1 MNEDIEKV
9 LIAEEVIERRLD
21 VIAERIRADFA
32 NEESLQVVGIL
43 KGALVFMADLL
54 RRVPVR
60 LEIEC
65 LNVASY
71 HGGTESSG
79 QVDFLD
85 HKLPDVKGRS
95 ILLVDDILDT
105 GRTLAAVSEKL
116 YEMGAKEVK
125 TCVLLTKDK
134 ERDAKA
140 SPACAL
146 PGPTPMPW
154 HHALLASF
162 APPPDAFPLPSTKST
177 TSQLPPQ
184 ASPDSE
190 AMDCHTALESG
201 PPTDPSQPDSSL
213 LSSRSFQ

>member
-21 VIAERIRADFA
+21 VIAERIRSDFA
-32 NEESLQVVGIL
+32 KEDSLQVVGIL

-54 RRVPVR
+54 RRVPLR

-85 HKLPDVKGRS
+85 AKLPEVQGRS
-95 ILLVDDILDT
+95 VLVLDDILDT

-116 YEMGAKEVK
+116 YEMGAKDVK

-134 ERDAKA
+134 ERAAEVEADYSAFEIGDEFVVGYGLDYDGKYRN
-140 SPACAL
+140 L
-146 PGPTPMPW
+146 PYVGV
-154 HHALLASF
+154 LR
-162 APPPDAFPLPSTKST
+162 
-177 TSQLPPQ
+177 
-184 ASPDSE
+184 
-190 AMDCHTALESG
+190 ESVIG
-201 PPTDPSQPDSSL
+201 
-213 LSSRSFQ
+213 

>member
-9 LIAEEVIERRLD
+9 LIAEDVIERRLD
-21 VIAERIRADFA
+21 VIAERIRGDFA

-54 RRVPVR
+54 RRVPLR

-85 HKLPDVKGRS
+85 HKLPEVKGRS
-95 ILLVDDILDT
+95 ILVLDDILDT

-116 YEMGAKEVK
+116 YEMGAREVK

-134 ERDAKA
+134 ERAAEVEADYSAFEIGDEFVVGYGLDYDGKYRN
-140 SPACAL
+140 L
-146 PGPTPMPW
+146 PYVGV
-154 HHALLASF
+154 LK
-162 APPPDAFPLPSTKST
+162 PSVI
-177 TSQLPPQ
+177 
-184 ASPDSE
+184 
-190 AMDCHTALESG
+190 G
-201 PPTDPSQPDSSL
+201 
-213 LSSRSFQ
+213 